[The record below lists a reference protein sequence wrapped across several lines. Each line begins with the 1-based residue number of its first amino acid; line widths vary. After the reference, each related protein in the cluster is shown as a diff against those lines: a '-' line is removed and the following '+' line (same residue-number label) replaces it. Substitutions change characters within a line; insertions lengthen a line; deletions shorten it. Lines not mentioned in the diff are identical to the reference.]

1 MDRIESAVVTGQPV
15 QRPVHVRRPRV
26 HEGRFR
32 SDAGKKGGGG
42 RSFFRGGR
50 GLLGG
55 GEDLAPESGDRK
67 APRKRLRLRL
77 NVAVTPEL
85 AAWVTSFG
93 GEVEVIRPRGL
104 REAVRKAGEEIVRR
118 YGRE

>member
-1 MDRIESAVVTGQPV
+1 MDRIESAVVTDNPYSV
-15 QRPVHVRRPRV
+15 P
-26 HEGRFR
+26 FTF
-32 SDAGKKGGGG
+32 DAREYMKDAFGVMREKGGGG
-42 RSFFRGGR
+42 RSCLRGGR

-67 APRKRLRLRL
+67 AP
-77 NVAVTPEL
+77 PEAP
-85 AAWVTSFG
+85 AAQAQRGRHAGARGVGDVVRGRG
-93 GEVEVIRPRGL
+93 GGDPPPGL